1 MSSRS
6 QRQTSLCAA
15 RRNSA
20 DGANCCRGPR
30 NRPHYNLFFG
40 RMNKM
45 NRRNLK
51 RKSALGVM
59 LMLLAFALS
68 DSAKADMVTDWNQN
82 AQQALLAAKASPIAS
97 SRVLAIVHV
106 SVFDAVNGIERR
118 YTPIHVDFDAPPG
131 ASRRAAAVQAAYA
144 ALVKLFPSQKATLD
158 AERDA
163 SLASIASDEA
173 AEDSQSI
180 ARGVEWGQQVA
191 DDILLWR
198 STDGFAPAPPPFLG
212 GLGTGQWRPTPPG
225 FLPGAGPQFAHMT
238 TWALNSPSQFRPS
251 GPPAL
256 TSDQYAADLNEVKE
270 LGSISSSTRT
280 ADQTEI
286 AVFWNGNT
294 PVSWNRAAMTV
305 AADRNLTMSATARML
320 AVLNMAMA

>member
-1 MSSRS
+1 M
-6 QRQTSLCAA
+6 
-15 RRNSA
+15 N
-20 DGANCCRGPR
+20 
-30 NRPHYNLFFG
+30 G
-40 RMNKM
+40 RK
-45 NRRNLK
+45 LK

-59 LMLLAFALS
+59 AALLAFALC
-68 DSAKADMVTDWNQN
+68 DSARADVVTDWNQN
-82 AQQALLAAKASPIAS
+82 AQQALLTAKVSPIAS

-118 YTPIHVDFDAPPG
+118 YTPVHADFDAPRG
-131 ASRRAAAVQAAYA
+131 ASRRAAAIQAAYA
-144 ALVKLFPSQKATLD
+144 TLVALFPSQKATLD

-180 ARGVEWGQQVA
+180 ARGVEWGQSVA

-198 STDGFAPAPPPFLG
+198 STDGFTPAPPPFLG

-238 TWALNSPSQFRPS
+238 PWALNSPSQFRPS

-256 TSDQYAADLNEVKE
+256 TSDQYAADLNEVKD

-280 ADQTEI
+280 APSSI
-286 AVFWNGNT
+286 AVGRAT
-294 PVSWNRAAMTV
+294 PGRCRCRGSRPGRGRWAAH
-305 AADRNLTMSATARML
+305 AAGGARPGSTGRR
-320 AVLNMAMA
+320 